1 MKMKPRSLSVA
12 IVAAVTGISVVP
24 TTALAQ
30 SETQAEDTQA
40 EQQTGLE
47 EITVTALRRE
57 QNLQEVPL
65 SIVAIT
71 GEGLETRGITN
82 LEKVSQGVPNIVI
95 TGGGGGT
102 GGTSFRMRGIP
113 NVGTYIDNVWQV
125 GTAGFLTNE
134 FVDLDR
140 IEVLRGPQGTM
151 FGRDSTGG
159 AIRIWTKRPGDELAG
174 SLSTTLGSY
183 DRTDIKGTIDVP
195 IGDTITTKF
204 TLASMSRDGYIRS
217 LTTNQ
222 DHGGIDQEVKRAD
235 IVWEPLDRLSF
246 RLGYHDDY
254 SEFTEPRVQ
263 DAMFRTYDDPNPNW
277 VKTLVGQ
284 PEFYTYVGTD
294 RAGRPV
300 EPFFV
305 PTNQVAGFPGGKVG
319 KWENRSNSTL
329 PNRYDTQQISLE
341 TTLDITD
348 DIRAVY
354 LYAEVDQDADS
365 VVDWDNS
372 QYDLVTDINRSALSM
387 TSQELQLTGTATKWV
402 DWMGGVYSWD
412 QETHT
417 RNGRW
422 IMMEFQQGLFDVN
435 NVLNSPACNPVNG
448 VPQGW
453 TSCAQMWNAGPSSA
467 IAGSYDTR
475 SIAEQD
481 GWAVFSEITIHATEK
496 MDIIL
501 GARKHRQTG
510 YSQNKAVTAETA
522 PKPALPNQF
531 HAGDPYGGVKT
542 GIPNAFQFEKTT
554 PRVVVQYEFTD
565 RINGYASYSEGF
577 NSGGISAPVINGIR
591 TEFPF
596 KPSTLENKEIGIKTE
611 LFNRSVRLNVTY
623 FDTLWA
629 DLQASGVVFDPVT
642 KVQIPQL
649 VTTNVGEAEAKG
661 FEVELTYVPTD
672 DLLLTLGYGKLDTAY
687 TEIAPGTMS
696 GHLPFTTGTSFE
708 QAPDQSYTVGAQYT
722 SNIGNAGQLVSR
734 LDYNYQGQF
743 WRQPPFLRVSG
754 YAAVP
759 PGQDESGDWGI
770 TNLRFSYQPAN
781 QPWEVSAFVTNLGD
795 KYMIN
800 SGFFHGIWGFDFA
813 TVARPRE
820 YGLTFRYDFGE

>member
-1 MKMKPRSLSVA
+1 MKIKPRGLSLAIMTAVA
-12 IVAAVTGISVVP
+12 GVSGVH
-24 TTALAQ
+24 TTAFAQ
-30 SETQAEDTQA
+30 SAA
-40 EQQTGLE
+40 SLE

-57 QNLQEVPL
+57 QNLQEVPV

-159 AIRIWTKRPGDELAG
+159 AIRIWTKRPGEELAG
-174 SLSTTLGSY
+174 SIQMTLGSY
-183 DRTDIKGTIDVP
+183 DRNDVKGTIDIP
-195 IGDTITTKF
+195 IGDTIKTKF
-204 TLASMSRDGYIRS
+204 TVASMNRDGYIKS

-222 DHGGIDQEVKRAD
+222 HHGAIDQSVKRAD
-235 IVWEPLDRLSF
+235 IVWQPLDRLSF
-246 RLGYHDDY
+246 RLGYNNDY

-263 DAMFRTYDDPNPNW
+263 DAMYRTYDDPNPNW
-277 VKTLVGQ
+277 GKILVGQ

-294 RAGRPV
+294 RFGKPV

-305 PTNQVAGFPGGKVG
+305 QANQVAGHPGGKVG
-319 KWENRSNSTL
+319 KWENRSNSIL
-329 PNRYDTQQISLE
+329 PNRYDTEQKSIEATIDL
-341 TTLDITD
+341 TD

-354 LYAEVDQDADS
+354 LYADVRQDADS

-372 QYDLVTDINRSALSM
+372 QYDLVTDINRSILDMS
-387 TSQELQLTGTATKWV
+387 SQELQLTGTATKWI
-402 DWMGGVYSWD
+402 DWMGGLYSWD
-412 QETHT
+412 QTTHA

-422 IMMEFQQGLFDVN
+422 ILNEFQLGLMDVN
-435 NVLNSPACNPVNG
+435 NVLTSAACNPVGG
-448 VPQGW
+448 VPAGFAP
-453 TSCAQMWNAGPSSA
+453 CANSWNVGASSA
-467 IAGSYDTR
+467 IGGSYDVR

-481 GWAVFSEITIHATEK
+481 GWAVFGEVTIHA
-496 MDIIL
+496 MDKLDVIL
-501 GARKHRQTG
+501 GVRKHRQTG
-510 YSQNKAVTAETA
+510 YSQNKAPNAQTAA
-522 PKPALPNQF
+522 KPLTPHSF
-531 HAGDPYGGVKT
+531 HGGDAFAGTKT
-542 GIPNAFQFEKTT
+542 GVPNAFEFEKTT
-554 PRVVVQYEFTD
+554 PRVVATYQFNEN
-565 RINGYASYSEGF
+565 INAYVSYSEGF
-577 NSGGISAPVINGIR
+577 NSGGISAPVINGVR

-596 KPSTLENKEIGIKTE
+596 KPSTLENREVGIKSD
-611 LFNRSVRLNVTY
+611 LLDSSLRVNLTY
-623 FDTLWA
+623 FDTDWV
-629 DLQASGVVFDPVT
+629 DLQAAGVVRDPVT
-642 KVQIPQL
+642 GNQIPTL
-649 VTTNVGEAEAKG
+649 VTTNVGEANAKG
-661 FEVELTYVPTD
+661 WELEVTYVPTD
-672 DLLLTLGYGKLDTAY
+672 NLILSLGYGKLDTAY
-687 TEIAPGTMS
+687 TKIAPGTMT

-708 QAPDQSYTVGAQYT
+708 QAPSKSYTLGAQYT
-722 SNIGNAGQLVSR
+722 SNIGNSGQLVTR

-759 PGQDESGDWGI
+759 PGQDESGDWGV
-770 TNLRFSYQPAN
+770 TNLRFSYQPNGAD
-781 QPWEVSAFVTNLGD
+781 WELSAFATNLTNE
-795 KYMIN
+795 YMIN

-820 YGLTFRYDFGE
+820 YGVTFKYNF

>member
-1 MKMKPRSLSVA
+1 MKLKTRSLSTAVVTVVA
-12 IVAAVTGISVVP
+12 GMSGLH
-24 TTALAQ
+24 TTAFAQ
-30 SETQAEDTQA
+30 SNEAA
-40 EQQTGLE
+40 LE

-57 QNLQEVPL
+57 QNLQEVPI

-82 LEKVSQGVPNIVI
+82 LEKVSQGIPNVVI

-113 NVGTYIDNVWQV
+113 NVGTYIDNVWQI

-174 SLSTTLGSY
+174 SLTTTVGSY

-204 TLASMSRDGYIRS
+204 TLASMSRDGYIKS

-222 DHGGIDQEVKRAD
+222 YHGGIDQQVKRAD
-235 IVWEPLDRLSF
+235 IVWEPLDKLSF

-263 DAMFRTYDDPNPNW
+263 DAMYRTYDDPNPNW

-294 RAGRPV
+294 KAGRPV

-305 PTNQVAGFPGGKVG
+305 PANQVAGFAGGKVG

-341 TTLDITD
+341 TSLDITD

-354 LYAEVDQDADS
+354 LYAKVNQDADS

-402 DWMGGVYSWD
+402 DWMGGLYSWD

-422 IMMEFQQGLFDVN
+422 ILMEFQQGLYDIN
-435 NVLNSPACNPVNG
+435 NVLNSPACNPVG
-448 VPQGW
+448 GPPQGF
-453 TSCAQMWNAGPSSA
+453 TSCAQMWNQGPSSA

-481 GWAVFSEITIHATEK
+481 GWAVFGEFTVHATEK

-501 GARKHRQTG
+501 GVRKHRQTG
-510 YSQNKAVTAETA
+510 YSQNKAVTAATA

-531 HAGDPYGGVKT
+531 HSGDPFGGAKT

-554 PRVVVQYEFTD
+554 PRVVVQYDFTD
-565 RINGYASYSEGF
+565 RINGYVSYSEGF
-577 NSGGISAPVINGIR
+577 NSGGVSAPVINGVR

-596 KPSTLENKEIGIKTE
+596 KPSTLENKEVGIKTE

-623 FDTLWA
+623 FDTIWA
-629 DLQASGVVFDPVT
+629 DLQASGVVTDPVT
-642 KVQIPQL
+642 RVQIPTL

-661 FEVELTYVPTD
+661 VEVELTYVPTD
-672 DLLLTLGYGKLDTAY
+672 SLLLSLGYGKLDTAY
-687 TEIAPGTMS
+687 TKIAAGTMS

-708 QAPDQSYTVGAQYT
+708 QAPDKSYTLGAQYT
-722 SNIGNAGQLVSR
+722 SNIGNYGQLVSR
-734 LDYNYQGQF
+734 FDYNYQGQF

-759 PGQDESGDWGI
+759 AGQDESGDWGI
-770 TNLRFSYQPAN
+770 TNLRFSYQPN
-781 QPWEVSAFVTNLGD
+781 GQDWEVSAFVTNLAD

-820 YGLTFRYDFGE
+820 YGVTFRYDF